1 METSY
6 FIARVFGSVLLALGL
21 GLLFNADHYRKVFKQ
36 FIGEETLYF
45 LSGWIAFPLGMVLV
59 LHHNVWQGPWWVV
72 ALSLL
77 SWWIMIKGALLL
89 IAPQWLKN
97 MGKAWLKN
105 EQLLIAAGL
114 IYLALGAAFSYYGF
128 FA

>member
-6 FIARVFGSVLLALGL
+6 FLAQVFGVVLLALGV
-21 GLLFNADHYRKVFKQ
+21 GMLFNADHYRKVFKQ
-36 FIGEETLYF
+36 FMGEGTLYF
-45 LSGWIAFPLGMVLV
+45 LSGWIALPLGVVLI

-72 ALSLL
+72 VLSLL
-77 SWWIMIKGALLL
+77 SWSITLKGALLL
-89 IAPQWLKN
+89 IAPEWMQD

-105 EQLLIAAGL
+105 TALLTVVGL
-114 IYLALGAAFSYYGF
+114 IYLVLGAAFSYYGF